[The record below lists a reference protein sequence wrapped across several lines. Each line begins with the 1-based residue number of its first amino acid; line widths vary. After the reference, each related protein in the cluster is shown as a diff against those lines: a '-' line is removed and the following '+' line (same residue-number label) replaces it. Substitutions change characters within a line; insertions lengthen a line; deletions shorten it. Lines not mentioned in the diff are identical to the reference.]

1 MPHRS
6 PASSLELLLAAALL
20 SACGDASGG
29 ETSDTTS
36 DTTGTT
42 STTGKPTTG
51 EPDSTSEPDTTS
63 APDTTS
69 GTTTTDASTSGT
81 ATDADSST
89 GADLCAEN
97 MLTWENFGEA
107 FMLSWCTGC
116 HNAQLPTDQRA
127 GAPCGV
133 NLDSHAGA
141 LPFAANIKL
150 RAVDWQM
157 YEGTKPMPPAAIIP
171 EDELALLRE
180 WIDCGAPGPD
190 AGLPAPK
197 CPDP

>member
-1 MPHRS
+1 MSHRS

-29 ETSDTTS
+29 ETSDTAA
-36 DTTGTT
+36 TTGTT
-42 STTGKPTTG
+42 STTAKPTTG
-51 EPDSTSEPDTTS
+51 EPDTTS
-63 APDTTS
+63 APDTTGEPTS
-69 GTTTTDASTSGT
+69 TTTDATT
-81 ATDADSST
+81 TTTTTDSST

-116 HNAQLPTDQRA
+116 HNAQLPTAQRA
-127 GAPCGV
+127 GAPCAV

-171 EDELALLRE
+171 DDELALLRE

-190 AGLPAPK
+190 VGLPAPK

>member
-1 MPHRS
+1 MSHRS
-6 PASSLELLLAAALL
+6 PASSLELLLSAALL
-20 SACGDASGG
+20 SACGDTSGG
-29 ETSDTTS
+29 ETSDT
-36 DTTGTT
+36 TTGTT

-51 EPDSTSEPDTTS
+51 EPDTTS
-63 APDTTS
+63 APTGTS
-69 GTTTTDASTSGT
+69 GTSDSTSSDASTSSAST
-81 ATDADSST
+81 TDADSST

-116 HNAQLPTDQRA
+116 HNSQLPTAQRA
-127 GAPCGV
+127 GAPCAV

-150 RAVDWQM
+150 RVVDWQM

-171 EDELALLRE
+171 DEELALLRE

-190 AGLPAPK
+190 MGLPPPK